1 MRDLFKFRHYSK
13 FKSMIIK
20 LGPEAWSKMIK
31 ISVIVTNYN
40 YGHYLGRCLRSL
52 LSQSISRT
60 HYEIIVVDDASTDSS
75 RLIYDSFENEIKSIK
90 NEKNVGLAQ
99 ASNIGIRSA
108 LGRYFVRVDADDYVH
123 PNFLETL
130 LVGFDLFGTD
140 YEAISC
146 DYLKVEQNGKLI
158 EVCSQIESP
167 IACGIAFKIDA
178 FEFLGLYNETLKIN
192 EESEFMARFR
202 KSGFRCYNVNLPLY
216 RYVQHG
222 PSLSNGV
229 PI

>member
-1 MRDLFKFRHYSK
+1 VLA
-13 FKSMIIK
+13 
-20 LGPEAWSKMIK
+20 LEAWSKMIK

-140 YEAISC
+140 
-146 DYLKVEQNGKLI
+146 
-158 EVCSQIESP
+158 
-167 IACGIAFKIDA
+167 
-178 FEFLGLYNETLKIN
+178 
-192 EESEFMARFR
+192 
-202 KSGFRCYNVNLPLY
+202 
-216 RYVQHG
+216 
-222 PSLSNGV
+222 
-229 PI
+229 

>member
-1 MRDLFKFRHYSK
+1 MK
-13 FKSMIIK
+13 
-20 LGPEAWSKMIK
+20 K

-40 YGHYLGRCLRSL
+40 YGHYLGRCIRSL
-52 LSQSISRT
+52 LSQT
-60 HYEIIVVDDASTDSS
+60 VAQDYYEIIVVDDASTDSS
-75 RLIYDSFENEIKSIK
+75 HIIYDSFRNQIKCIK
-90 NEKNVGLAQ
+90 LAKNVGLAH
-99 ASNIGIRSA
+99 ASNIGIKSA

-130 LVGFDLFGTD
+130 LVGFDLFGSK
-140 YEAISC
+140 YEAMSC
-146 DYLKVEQNGKLI
+146 DYIKVEQNGELI
-158 EVCSQIESP
+158 ELCSQVENP

-178 FEFLGLYNETLKIN
+178 FEFLGLYDEALKIN

-202 KSGFRCYNVNLPLY
+202 EAGFNCYNINLPLY

-222 PSLSNGV
+222 ASLSNKV